1 MSDLDPGERV
11 EVTVS
16 AVNSLSAGRYYV
28 GCTLVRGTAGL
39 DIMLHHERAIDLV
52 SYGADLVGLVGLEY
66 QTNVIRAGSSQTVS
80 K

>member
-1 MSDLDPGERV
+1 
-11 EVTVS
+11 
-16 AVNSLSAGRYYV
+16 
-28 GCTLVRGTAGL
+28 VRGTAGL